1 MRHLLT
7 HQRRQA
13 VQLLERLVRVHA
25 QRRHR
30 HHATATQVLV
40 VLDAFHQLQQLGGAR
55 TTARAFSGVPSRRNL
70 RQGHLHQAG
79 QRTMLRRRGCGRL
92 PRFKAGELVRVCL
105 RQRVRQGGTVHRMHA
120 GGVLDHGLRLI
131 RLQLADKRPVRG
143 LHLTLGAVG
152 GKLTSLRARL
162 LVTVLTEEGHSP
174 IQQRRRVGGG
184 EELRDR
190 HQLHRGAHLGTH
202 GAMVLFC
209 GADTL
214 KHAAVVLQ
222 QLLGAFGSVLQVVLF
237 CVHFR
242 HLFSP
247 SAALVFSGSIFSSS
261 RRRAPPSS
269 QARPDPQCDPASHRG
284 S

>member
-1 MRHLLT
+1 
-7 HQRRQA
+7 
-13 VQLLERLVRVHA
+13 
-25 QRRHR
+25 
-30 HHATATQVLV
+30 
-40 VLDAFHQLQQLGGAR
+40 
-55 TTARAFSGVPSRRNL
+55 
-70 RQGHLHQAG
+70 
-79 QRTMLRRRGCGRL
+79 
-92 PRFKAGELVRVCL
+92 
-105 RQRVRQGGTVHRMHA
+105 MHA

-222 QLLGAFGSVLQVVLF
+222 QLLGAFGSVLQVLF

-261 RRRAPPSS
+261 RRRALPPSQS
-269 QARPDPQCDPASHRG
+269 TPDLRCGPASHRG